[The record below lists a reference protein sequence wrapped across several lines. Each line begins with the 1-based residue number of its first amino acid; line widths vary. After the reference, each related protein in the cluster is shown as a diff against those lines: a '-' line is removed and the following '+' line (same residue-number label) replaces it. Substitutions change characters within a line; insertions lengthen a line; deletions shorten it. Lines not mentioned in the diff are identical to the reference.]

1 MKTDDL
7 IALLATAAGPA
18 PRAVAARRLAPIALL
33 GSLVAALGALVTIG
47 PIPQVMFSGDALWL
61 KLAYTG
67 SLALAAAWLSA
78 RLSRPASATAVPW
91 IVLMVVATVFAVL
104 GAVALAQMP
113 GGQRLSAVLGTS
125 WTLCPWAVLALSLP
139 SLAGSLWA
147 LRGLAPVRPR
157 LAGLAAG
164 LLAGALGAL
173 GYSLACIEESMAFVA
188 AWYTLGIVLTGALG
202 AALGPRVLRW

>member
-91 IVLMVVATVFAVL
+91 FVLMAVATTIVAPPLIAIAYKEAVPL
-104 GAVALAQMP
+104 LDTEVA
-113 GGQRLSAVLGTS
+113 
-125 WTLCPWAVLALSLP
+125 
-139 SLAGSLWA
+139 
-147 LRGLAPVRPR
+147 
-157 LAGLAAG
+157 
-164 LLAGALGAL
+164 
-173 GYSLACIEESMAFVA
+173 
-188 AWYTLGIVLTGALG
+188 
-202 AALGPRVLRW
+202 RVG